1 MILHLAPFVRQSS
14 TLIDRITAPHL
25 KAVRPQSYA
34 GIPKVRQ
41 GAANILFHSLDGFN
55 QGMDSEKDRMNI
67 FPNTLMPW
75 LLSIAMCFPLMALAA
90 TDADQAE
97 GDAKAEAT
105 VNSLEKPLYSAFT
118 ERYLLD
124 EVKTLRQMLAD
135 TRLELT
141 EKVVEREIAM
151 SDRALTYATDTITYF
166 FYLIAGASTLLVLVG
181 WNSLKDIKERV
192 SELANDEI
200 QRISQS
206 YEERLNNLEKDLK
219 KKSRHIAAAQE
230 EIELTNEVHSLWLK
244 ATQEVTPQAKI
255 AVYDQI
261 LSLRPDD
268 VEALTYKADAAL
280 LLGQAQWATS
290 LANRALEID
299 PDNSHA
305 IYQRACAFAETG
317 YVEEALQDLKQAIT
331 HSKTLRDLARQDSS
345 FENLKEL
352 ALFQQLVT
360 DSTTHT

>member
-1 MILHLAPFVRQSS
+1 MNPGLQW
-14 TLIDRITAPHL
+14 
-25 KAVRPQSYA
+25 
-34 GIPKVRQ
+34 
-41 GAANILFHSLDGFN
+41 AA
-55 QGMDSEKDRMNI
+55 R
-67 FPNTLMPW
+67 W
-75 LLSIAMCFPLMALAA
+75 LLSVAILFPVITWAETSSDAQANADTAA
-90 TDADQAE
+90 QHI
-97 GDAKAEAT
+97 
-105 VNSLEKPLYSAFT
+105 NSLEKPLYSPFT

-141 EKVVEREIAM
+141 EKVIEREIAM

-192 SELANDEI
+192 GELANEEI

-244 ATQEVTPQAKI
+244 ASQETTPQAKI

-261 LSLRPDD
+261 LALRPDD
-268 VEALTYKADAAL
+268 VEALTYKADEAL
-280 LLGQAQWATS
+280 LMGQAQWATS
-290 LANRALEID
+290 LVNRALEID

-317 YVEEALQDLKQAIT
+317 YIDEALQDLQHAIT
-331 HSKTLRDLARQDSS
+331 HSTTLRDQARQDTS
-345 FENLKEL
+345 FDSLRDL
-352 ALFQQLVT
+352 PLFQQLIA
-360 DSTTHT
+360 DNSTPSG